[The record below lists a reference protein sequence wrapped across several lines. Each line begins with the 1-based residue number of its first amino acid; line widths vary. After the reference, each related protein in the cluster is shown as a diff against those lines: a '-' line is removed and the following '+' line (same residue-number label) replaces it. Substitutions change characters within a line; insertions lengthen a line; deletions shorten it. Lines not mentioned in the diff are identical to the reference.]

1 MATSVSDS
9 YTIPGALNFKRLKN
23 QGESTTI
30 ETKSMP
36 GQRSRLV
43 EQMRKF
49 KCIENFIKHKLYHKY
64 ASSQNYYYLKDINSI
79 LNEERTLA
87 VIEYKDCL
95 SMQARDEQL
104 KKFYRGKDYK
114 AQIGKLTEYY
124 KYHKEIPRI
133 FAKEVY
139 DTFFDHHDQKRKAEF
154 VVITKKLREEAGE
167 DVKGELEQAL
177 KKMRDSKYQPLL
189 AELKPYIAPNY
200 KGRPAADG
208 RNPPANQSVS
218 GFSLQQKLNNIF
230 TNQADL
236 SLSQFSIKSAVDEAD
251 VLFARHLRTSLGAK
265 EVPAPIPA
273 AASFKKST
281 ISTNSKIPGKAAV
294 VVDLRAEAEYNP
306 TGTSSSPKKVTGK
319 YPTTKVGED
328 RPPKLM
334 GSNGN
339 SVIPS
344 RELSRQGSLSTA
356 HGKNSQQGLISV
368 RQLSIGSTQQGSLG
382 QQQTGNPTAKF
393 VNSVIR
399 ASLSPEIVAS
409 LKKIQLPGEEMSK
422 QKSKLGSQQ
431 LTSGLSSPGISIK
444 PISMMSKPATSTMFG
459 GMVSEG
465 NPAKL
470 HAGGLHSRNSSQISK
485 ALAEGSQVSGPLTSY
500 IRKPS
505 GSTIS
510 QLPAALGAHTTSR
523 GITIAKANEESS
535 EPPSLIRNNSGGFR
549 REGSEFRITK
559 KSSMEEVRISPQSK
573 AVNSMRNAQQPY
585 LFSERDHVVGD
596 ENLSAPPM
604 SLDVMRTS
612 SQNFGAKR
620 TPSLSKL
627 NYENKIG
634 AAPLTTAAKHQKQ
647 NSLNAANMYSTRRV
661 APAVGKITQSN
672 FDIPGSIYS
681 SGSAIQKAA
690 AQPASLSSRQPSTSS
705 NLDAVNFKMNVD
717 RLIRASGAIDFKTV
731 TQGVSA
737 GFGSGPISQQPTYQ
751 RSQTSTYQN
760 FLQPTKGEG
769 TAASSLKHKHSK
781 SQPLGASSRENSV
794 AGSSS
799 RLGSQVMLVK
809 ASPSLNQVANL
820 MGTEFSSNQGSKSAQ
835 RIVVDPKS
843 SNRGLSSAHKA
854 ASSREGEYSAA
865 KINISKGSMIWGGT
879 EENEQRKRMP
889 VLNSNPGLGS
899 GLDSKAAGGISGR
912 PTVAKQPFSKKPS
925 VSEYSGP
932 TRQGTSGGG
941 ITNRPSGGYLSNLM
955 QDDRPAYAKKE
966 IKLVKKSSHQKT
978 GSTNF

>member
-36 GQRSRLV
+36 GQRSRLM

-64 ASSQNYYYLKDINSI
+64 ASSQNYYYLRDINSI

-95 SMQARDEQL
+95 SMQAKEERL
-104 KKFYRGKDYK
+104 KKFYRAKDYK
-114 AQIGKLTEYY
+114 SQISKLTEYY

-189 AELKPYIAPNY
+189 AELKPFVAVSY
-200 KGRPAADG
+200 KGKISTDN
-208 RNPPANQSVS
+208 RNPAISQSTS
-218 GFSLQQKLNNIF
+218 GLSLQQKLNNIF

-236 SLSQFSIKSAVDEAD
+236 SMSQLSMKSVIDEAD
-251 VLFARHLRTSLGAK
+251 VLFARHLRSSLAAK
-265 EVPAPIPA
+265 DIPAPIIA
-273 AASFKKST
+273 GASFKKSVAAP
-281 ISTNSKIPGKAAV
+281 NSRNVGRSAV

-306 TGTSSSPKKVTGK
+306 SGVSGSPKKLPAK
-319 YPTTKVGED
+319 YPVSSNRGDE
-328 RPPKLM
+328 RGVPPA

-339 SVIPS
+339 SKVPS
-344 RELSRQGSLSTA
+344 REISRQGSLSTA
-356 HGKNSQQGLISV
+356 LGKNGQTGLISV
-368 RQLSIGSTQQGSLG
+368 RQLSVGAALAGPATTNQGM
-382 QQQTGNPTAKF
+382 PPAKF

-409 LKKIQLPGEEMSK
+409 LKKIQLPSEEAGR
-422 QKSKLGSQQ
+422 QKHKLGSQQ

-444 PISMMSKPATSTMFG
+444 PISMMSKPITGF
-459 GMVSEG
+459 
-465 NPAKL
+465 NPGVNEQSVGKPQVV
-470 HAGGLHSRNSSQISK
+470 GTHSRTTSQISK
-485 ALAEGSQVSGPLTSY
+485 PVAEGSQVSGSLTTY
-500 IRKPS
+500 GHKPS

-510 QLPAALGAHTTSR
+510 HLPVTLGLQSTSR
-523 GITIAKANEESS
+523 GISIGRSNEEIS
-535 EPPSLIRNNSGGFR
+535 EPASLVRNNSGGFR

-559 KSSMEEVRISPQSK
+559 KSSMEEVRISPQPKAIGSK
-573 AVNSMRNAQQPY
+573 RNAQQPY
-585 LFSERDHVVGD
+585 LFSERDHVVED
-596 ENLSAPPM
+596 DNMSAPPI
-604 SLDVMRTS
+604 SSDLMRS
-612 SQNFGAKR
+612 SAQNFASKR
-620 TPSLSKL
+620 GPSLSKL
-627 NYENKIG
+627 NYDNKMG
-634 AAPLTTAAKHQKQ
+634 AVPLTTAAKHQKQ
-647 NSLNAANMYSTRRV
+647 NSLNAANLHSVRRI

-672 FDIPGSIYS
+672 FDIAGSIYS
-681 SGSAIQKAA
+681 SGSAIQKPGATHA
-690 AQPASLSSRQPSTSS
+690 TLSSRQPSNSS

-737 GFGSGPISQQPTYQ
+737 GFGSGPISQQPAYQ
-751 RSQTSTYQN
+751 RSQTNAYQN
-760 FLQPTKGEG
+760 FLQPSKND
-769 TAASSLKHKHSK
+769 SSTGGLKHKHSK
-781 SQPLGASSRENSV
+781 SQPLGGSSRENSV
-794 AGSSS
+794 AESTS

-820 MGTEFSSNQGSKSAQ
+820 MSNEFSTNRGSKPIQTIA
-835 RIVVDPKS
+835 DPKS
-843 SNRGLSSAHKA
+843 SNRGLSSAHKGGT
-854 ASSREGEYSAA
+854 SREREYSTA
-865 KINISKGSMIWGGT
+865 KINISKGSMIWAGA
-879 EENEQRKRMP
+879 EEADSRKRMP
-889 VLNSNPGLGS
+889 VVNSNPGLGS
-899 GLDSKAAGGISGR
+899 GLDSKVGGGLTGR
-912 PTVAKQPFSKKPS
+912 TTVAKQPFTKKPS
-925 VSEYSGP
+925 ISEYSGQI
-932 TRQGTSGGG
+932 RQGTSGGG
-941 ITNRPSGGYLSNLM
+941 ITTRPHGGYLGNLM
-955 QDDRPAYAKKE
+955 QEDRPAYAKKE